1 MDARSTYLGSTK
13 PGGRRILAF
22 GATVSSRMKTHAW
35 SGNDGY
41 LHMHLPLVTVFESR
55 SSMMAPQTS
64 RIHTGIWTAQISED
78 LVAWPNP
85 MAQFNCC
92 ANRHAEYGR

>member
-1 MDARSTYLGSTK
+1 M
-13 PGGRRILAF
+13 PGGRQISAS
-22 GATVSSRMKTHAW
+22 GATVSSRMKTHAG

-41 LHMHLPLVTVFESR
+41 LHMPLPMVTVFESR

-64 RIHTGIWTAQISED
+64 RLHSGIRTAQISED

-85 MAQFNCC
+85 MA
-92 ANRHAEYGR
+92 